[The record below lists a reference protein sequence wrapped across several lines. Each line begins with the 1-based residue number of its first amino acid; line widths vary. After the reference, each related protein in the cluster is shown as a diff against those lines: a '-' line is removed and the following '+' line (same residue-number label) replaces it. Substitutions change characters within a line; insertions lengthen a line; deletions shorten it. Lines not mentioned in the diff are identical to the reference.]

1 MNKIILSLSIITI
14 LLLNFGGTTTEAET
28 KTEVIPQ
35 NQVPSLMERAFL
47 RSLGGTILDI
57 MSNHGDNQLFE
68 FERIEKISENNGQY
82 DVTLRV
88 IGFEGAHGP
97 PYKLIRMTI
106 RIPGDR
112 SADYSVLSYSHRHIS
127 DKELEKLIKFATY
140 D

>member
-1 MNKIILSLSIITI
+1 MNKKILSLSIFTI
-14 LLLNFGGTTTEAET
+14 LLLNFGGTTAEAEA

-35 NQVPSLMERAFL
+35 NQVPSLMERVFL

-106 RIPGDR
+106 RIPGDM

-127 DKELEKLIKFATY
+127 DKELEKLSKFATY